1 MIKDGQLVCDSC
13 QTMITRITSVPEEG
27 WEKMHNLC
35 SGCFLALSKTSVE
48 RG

>member
-13 QTMITRITSVPEEG
+13 GAAITRISSTPEEG

-35 SGCFLALSKTSVE
+35 SNCFETRSKSAVA